1 MGCCWNSGNDSLGN
15 HKGDRNFDRQSSIK
29 PCKLYLV
36 LVRLN
41 NNKMV
46 VTNAFVHRELC
57 DLAWRGGIRRGRRK
71 PGFVDGCL
79 GAVRE

>member
-1 MGCCWNSGNDSLGN
+1 M
-15 HKGDRNFDRQSSIK
+15 
-29 PCKLYLV
+29 V

-46 VTNAFVHRELC
+46 VTVVPICRELC
-57 DLAWRGGIRRGRRK
+57 DLAWRGGIQRRGRK

-79 GAVRE
+79 EAVREQDQAW

>member
-46 VTNAFVHRELC
+46 VTVVPLC
-57 DLAWRGGIRRGRRK
+57 TGNSVTWPGGEASEGEEES
-71 PGFVDGCL
+71 L
-79 GAVRE
+79 GLWMDVLGL